1 MKVAVIGSGISG
13 NTLAY
18 LLNKNHDVTLYE
30 KDKRIGGH
38 SHTHEIVINNK
49 KVNVDTGFIVFNK
62 KTYPLFTSLLNN
74 LGVKYENSNMSFSV
88 FSKENNFEYNG
99 TSLNSLFSQR
109 RNLLSPK
116 FLKMIFEILRFN
128 KKSIKL
134 KSKTIL
140 LKQYLKNNNYS
151 TYFCKNYIL
160 PMGAAIWS
168 SDINTILHF
177 PAHFFIDFFKNHGML
192 SVTNRPQWLTIKGG
206 SQEYVKKLTSGFKN
220 KIRLNSKIK
229 NIVRYKSYVVIEDN
243 KSKEKFDY
251 VFFACHSDEALE
263 TLKKPTADEVK
274 ILSALPYQKNDII
287 LHTDSSIMPQ
297 KKLSWAAWNYNIDS
311 PDDSPIT
318 LTYNMNILQNIKTKE
333 PLLVT
338 LNPKLPISKS
348 KVIKKLQYTHPKFSK
363 DSVSAQLKNKIISG
377 KNRTF
382 YSGAYWGKGFHED
395 GVKSAYEA
403 VKIFE
408 DVIK

>member
-13 NTLAY
+13 NTLSY

-38 SHTHEIVINNK
+38 SHTHEITINNK
-49 KVNVDTGFIVFNK
+49 KIHVDTGFIVFNK
-62 KTYPLFTSLLNN
+62 KTYPLFTSLLDD

-88 FSKENNFEYNG
+88 FSKKNNFEYNG
-99 TSLNSLFSQR
+99 TTLNSLFSQR
-109 RNLLSPK
+109 SNLLNPR
-116 FLKMIFEILRFN
+116 FIKMIFEILRFN
-128 KKSIKL
+128 KEAIKL

-151 TYFCKNYIL
+151 AYFCKNYIL

-168 SDINTILHF
+168 SDIKTILNF
-177 PAHFFIDFFKNHGML
+177 PAYFFINFFKNHGML
-192 SVTNRPQWLTIKGG
+192 SVTNRPQWLTISGG
-206 SQEYVKKLTSGFKN
+206 SEKYVKKLTSSFKS

-229 NIVRYKSYVVIEDN
+229 NVIRYKNYVVIEDN
-243 KSKEKFDY
+243 GRKEKYDY
-251 VFFACHSDEALE
+251 VFFACHSDDALE
-263 TLKKPTADEVK
+263 ILQKPTSDEVE
-274 ILSALPYQKNDII
+274 ILKTLPYQKNDII

-297 KKLSWAAWNYNIDS
+297 KKLSWAAWNFNIDN
-311 PDDSPIT
+311 PEDSPIT
-318 LTYNMNILQNIKTKE
+318 LTYNMNILQNIKTNE
-333 PLLVT
+333 AVLVT
-338 LNPKLPISKS
+338 LNTKQPISKD

-363 DSVSAQLKNKIISG
+363 ESISAQLKNKIISG

-408 DVIK
+408 GIIK

>member
-62 KTYPLFTSLLNN
+62 KTYPLFTSLLDN

-99 TSLNSLFSQR
+99 TTLNSLFSQR

-128 KKSIKL
+128 KESIKL

-168 SDINTILHF
+168 SDIKTILNF

-229 NIVRYKSYVVIEDN
+229 NIVRYKNYVVIEDN

-263 TLKKPTADEVK
+263 ILKKPTADEVK
-274 ILSALPYQKNDII
+274 ILRAMPYQKNDII

-363 DSVSAQLKNKIISG
+363 YSVSSQLKNKIISG

-403 VKIFE
+403 VKLFE
-408 DVIK
+408 AVIK

>member
-62 KTYPLFTSLLNN
+62 KTYPLFTSLLDN

-99 TSLNSLFSQR
+99 TTLNSLFSQR
-109 RNLLSPK
+109 RNLLSPR
-116 FLKMIFEILRFN
+116 FLKMILEILRFN
-128 KKSIKL
+128 KESVKL

-140 LKQYLKNNNYS
+140 LKQYLKSNNYS
-151 TYFCKNYIL
+151 AYFCKNYIL

-168 SDINTILHF
+168 SDIKTILNF
-177 PAHFFIDFFKNHGML
+177 PAHFFINFFKNHGML

-263 TLKKPTADEVK
+263 ILKKPTADEVK

-338 LNPKLPISKS
+338 LNPKLPISKG
-348 KVIKKLQYTHPKFSK
+348 KVIKQLQYTHPKFSK
-363 DSVSAQLKNKIISG
+363 ESVIAQLKNKIISG

-403 VKIFE
+403 VKIFD

>member
-18 LLNKNHDVTLYE
+18 LLNKSHDVTLYE

-62 KTYPLFTSLLNN
+62 KTYPLFTSLLDN

-99 TSLNSLFSQR
+99 TTLNSLFSQR
-109 RNLLSPK
+109 RNLLSPR
-116 FLKMIFEILRFN
+116 FLKMILEILRFN
-128 KKSIKL
+128 KESVKL

-140 LKQYLKNNNYS
+140 LKQYLKSNNYS
-151 TYFCKNYIL
+151 AYFCKNYIL

-168 SDINTILHF
+168 SDIKTILNF

-263 TLKKPTADEVK
+263 ILKKPTADEIK
-274 ILSALPYQKNDII
+274 ILSSLPYQKNDII

-318 LTYNMNILQNIKTKE
+318 LTYNMNILQNIKTKDT
-333 PLLVT
+333 LLVT
-338 LNPKLPISKS
+338 LNPKLPISKG
-348 KVIKKLQYTHPKFSK
+348 KVIKQLQYTHPKFSK
-363 DSVSAQLKNKIISG
+363 ESVIAQLKNKIISG

>member
-13 NTLAY
+13 STLAY

-62 KTYPLFTSLLNN
+62 KTYPLFTSLLDN

-99 TSLNSLFSQR
+99 TTLNSLFSQR
-109 RNLLSPK
+109 RNLLSPR
-116 FLKMIFEILRFN
+116 FLKMILEILRFN
-128 KKSIKL
+128 KESVKL

-140 LKQYLKNNNYS
+140 LKQYLKSNNYS
-151 TYFCKNYIL
+151 AYFCKNYIL

-168 SDINTILHF
+168 SDIKTILNF

-263 TLKKPTADEVK
+263 ILKKPTADEIK
-274 ILSALPYQKNDII
+274 ILSSLPYQKNDII

-318 LTYNMNILQNIKTKE
+318 LTYNMNILQNIKTKDT
-333 PLLVT
+333 LLVT
-338 LNPKLPISKS
+338 LNPKLPISKG
-348 KVIKKLQYTHPKFSK
+348 KVIKQLQYTHPKFSK
-363 DSVSAQLKNKIISG
+363 ESVIAQLKNKIISG

>member
-62 KTYPLFTSLLNN
+62 KTYPLFTSLLDN

-128 KKSIKL
+128 KESIKL

-168 SDINTILHF
+168 SDINTILNF

-263 TLKKPTADEVK
+263 ILKKPTADEVK

-403 VKIFE
+403 VKLFE
-408 DVIK
+408 AVIK

>member
-62 KTYPLFTSLLNN
+62 KTYPLFTSLLDN

-99 TSLNSLFSQR
+99 TTLNSLFSQR
-109 RNLLSPK
+109 RNLLSPR
-116 FLKMIFEILRFN
+116 FLKMILEILRFN
-128 KKSIKL
+128 KESVKL

-140 LKQYLKNNNYS
+140 LKQYLKSNNYS
-151 TYFCKNYIL
+151 AYFCKNYIL

-168 SDINTILHF
+168 SDIKTILNF
-177 PAHFFIDFFKNHGML
+177 PAHFFINFFKNHGML

-263 TLKKPTADEVK
+263 ILKKPTADEIK
-274 ILSALPYQKNDII
+274 ILSSLPYQKNDII

-318 LTYNMNILQNIKTKE
+318 LTYNMNILQNIKTKDT
-333 PLLVT
+333 LLVT
-338 LNPKLPISKS
+338 LNPKLPISKG
-348 KVIKKLQYTHPKFSK
+348 KVIKQLQYTHPKFSK
-363 DSVSAQLKNKIISG
+363 ESVIAQLKNKIISG

-408 DVIK
+408 DVTK

>member
-1 MKVAVIGSGISG
+1 
-13 NTLAY
+13 
-18 LLNKNHDVTLYE
+18 
-30 KDKRIGGH
+30 
-38 SHTHEIVINNK
+38 
-49 KVNVDTGFIVFNK
+49 
-62 KTYPLFTSLLNN
+62 
-74 LGVKYENSNMSFSV
+74 MSFSV

-109 RNLLSPK
+109 RNLLSPR

-128 KKSIKL
+128 KESIKL

-151 TYFCKNYIL
+151 AYFCKNYIL

-168 SDINTILHF
+168 SDIKTILNF
-177 PAHFFIDFFKNHGML
+177 PAHFFINFFKNHGML

-206 SQEYVKKLTSGFKN
+206 SQEYVKKLTNDFKN
-220 KIRLNSKIK
+220 KIKLNSTIK
-229 NIVRYKSYVVIEDN
+229 NIARYKNYVLIEDN

-263 TLKKPTADEVK
+263 ILKKPTDDEVK
-274 ILSALPYQKNDII
+274 ILKSLPYQKNDII

-318 LTYNMNILQNIKTKE
+318 LTYNMNILQNIKTQDA
-333 PLLVT
+333 LLVT
-338 LNPKLPISKS
+338 LNPKQVISKD

-363 DSVSAQLKNKIISG
+363 ESVSAQLKNKIISG

-408 DVIK
+408 DIIK

>member
-99 TSLNSLFSQR
+99 TTLNSLFSQR

-128 KKSIKL
+128 KESIKL

-168 SDINTILHF
+168 SDINTILNF

-263 TLKKPTADEVK
+263 ILKKPTADEVK

-318 LTYNMNILQNIKTKE
+318 LTYNMNILQNIKTKDA
-333 PLLVT
+333 LLVT
-338 LNPKLPISKS
+338 LNPKLPISKG
-348 KVIKKLQYTHPKFSK
+348 KVIKQLQYTHPKFSK
-363 DSVSAQLKNKIISG
+363 ESVIAQLKNKIISG

-408 DVIK
+408 DVTK

>member
-88 FSKENNFEYNG
+88 FSKEINFEYNG

-128 KKSIKL
+128 KESIKL

-140 LKQYLKNNNYS
+140 LKQYLKKNNYS
-151 TYFCKNYIL
+151 DYFCKNYIL

-168 SDINTILHF
+168 SDIKTILNF
-177 PAHFFIDFFKNHGML
+177 PAHFFINFFKNHGML
-192 SVTNRPQWLTIKGG
+192 SVSDRPQWLTIKGG
-206 SQEYVKKLTSGFKN
+206 SQEYVKKLTRGFKN
-220 KIRLNSKIK
+220 KIKLNSMIK
-229 NIVRYKSYVVIEDN
+229 NVIRNKNFIEIEDN
-243 KSKEKFDY
+243 KGKEKFDY
-251 VFFACHSDEALE
+251 VFFACHSDEALAI
-263 TLKKPTADEVK
+263 LKKPTNDELE
-274 ILSALPYQKNDII
+274 ILGALPYQKNDII
-287 LHTDSSIMPQ
+287 LHTDSSVMPQ
-297 KKLSWAAWNYNIDS
+297 KKLSWAAWNYNFDS
-311 PDDSPIT
+311 QDNSPIT
-318 LTYNMNILQNIKTKE
+318 LTYNMNILQNIKTKDA
-333 PLLVT
+333 LLVT
-338 LNPKLPISKS
+338 LNPKQPLSKD
-348 KVIKKLQYTHPKFSK
+348 KVIKKLQYTHPKFSE

-408 DVIK
+408 DIIK

>member
-18 LLNKNHDVTLYE
+18 LLNKSHDVTLYE

-62 KTYPLFTSLLNN
+62 KTYPLFTSLLDN

-99 TSLNSLFSQR
+99 TTLNSLFSQR
-109 RNLLSPK
+109 RNLLSPR
-116 FLKMIFEILRFN
+116 FLKMILEILRFN
-128 KKSIKL
+128 KESVKL

-140 LKQYLKNNNYS
+140 LKQYLKSNNYS
-151 TYFCKNYIL
+151 AYFCKNYIL

-168 SDINTILHF
+168 SDIKTILNF

-263 TLKKPTADEVK
+263 ILKKPTADEVK
-274 ILSALPYQKNDII
+274 ILSSLPYQKNDII

-318 LTYNMNILQNIKTKE
+318 LTYNMNILQNIKTKDT
-333 PLLVT
+333 LLVT
-338 LNPKLPISKS
+338 LNPKLPISKG
-348 KVIKKLQYTHPKFSK
+348 KVIKQLQYTHPKFSK
-363 DSVSAQLKNKIISG
+363 ESVIAQLKNKIISG

>member
-128 KKSIKL
+128 KESIKL

-168 SDINTILHF
+168 SDINTILNF

-206 SQEYVKKLTSGFKN
+206 SQEYVKKLTRGFKN

-263 TLKKPTADEVK
+263 ILKKPTADEVK

-338 LNPKLPISKS
+338 LNPKLPISKG

-363 DSVSAQLKNKIISG
+363 ESISAQLKNKMISG

>member
-1 MKVAVIGSGISG
+1 
-13 NTLAY
+13 
-18 LLNKNHDVTLYE
+18 
-30 KDKRIGGH
+30 
-38 SHTHEIVINNK
+38 
-49 KVNVDTGFIVFNK
+49 
-62 KTYPLFTSLLNN
+62 
-74 LGVKYENSNMSFSV
+74 
-88 FSKENNFEYNG
+88 
-99 TSLNSLFSQR
+99 
-109 RNLLSPK
+109 
-116 FLKMIFEILRFN
+116 
-128 KKSIKL
+128 
-134 KSKTIL
+134 
-140 LKQYLKNNNYS
+140 
-151 TYFCKNYIL
+151 
-160 PMGAAIWS
+160 
-168 SDINTILHF
+168 
-177 PAHFFIDFFKNHGML
+177 ML

-220 KIRLNSKIK
+220 KIKLNSKIK
-229 NIVRYKSYVVIEDN
+229 NIVRYKNYIVIEDN

-263 TLKKPTADEVK
+263 ILKKPTADEVK

-363 DSVSAQLKNKIISG
+363 YSVSAQLKNRIISG

-403 VKIFE
+403 VKLFE
-408 DVIK
+408 AVIK

>member
-18 LLNKNHDVTLYE
+18 LLNKSHDVTLYE

-62 KTYPLFTSLLNN
+62 KTYPLFTSLLDN

-99 TSLNSLFSQR
+99 TTLNSLFSQR
-109 RNLLSPK
+109 RNLLSPR
-116 FLKMIFEILRFN
+116 FLKMILEILRFN
-128 KKSIKL
+128 KESVKL

-140 LKQYLKNNNYS
+140 LKQYLKSNNYS
-151 TYFCKNYIL
+151 AYFCKNYIL

-168 SDINTILHF
+168 SDIKTILNF

-263 TLKKPTADEVK
+263 ILKKPTADEVK

-318 LTYNMNILQNIKTKE
+318 LTYNMNILQNIKTKDT
-333 PLLVT
+333 LLVT
-338 LNPKLPISKS
+338 LNPKLPISKG
-348 KVIKKLQYTHPKFSK
+348 KVIKQLQYTHPKFSK
-363 DSVSAQLKNKIISG
+363 ESVIAQLKNKIISG

>member
-109 RNLLSPK
+109 RNLLNPK

-128 KKSIKL
+128 KESIKL

-168 SDINTILHF
+168 SDINTILNF

-263 TLKKPTADEVK
+263 ILKKPTNDELE
-274 ILSALPYQKNDII
+274 ILGALPYQKNEII
-287 LHTDSSIMPQ
+287 LHTDSSVMPQ

-311 PDDSPIT
+311 PDNSPIT
-318 LTYNMNILQNIKTKE
+318 LTYNMNILQNIKTKDA
-333 PLLVT
+333 LLVT
-338 LNPKLPISKS
+338 LNPKQPLSKD

-363 DSVSAQLKNKIISG
+363 ESVSAQLKNKIISG

-408 DVIK
+408 DIIK

>member
-128 KKSIKL
+128 KESIKL

-168 SDINTILHF
+168 SDINTILNF

-192 SVTNRPQWLTIKGG
+192 SVTSRPQWLTIKGG

-220 KIRLNSKIK
+220 RIRWNSKITS
-229 NIVRYKSYVVIEDN
+229 IVRYKSYVVIEDN
-243 KSKEKFDY
+243 KSNEKFDY

-263 TLKKPTADEVK
+263 ILKKPTADEVK

-318 LTYNMNILQNIKTKE
+318 LTYNMNILQNIKTKDS
-333 PLLVT
+333 LLVT
-338 LNPKLPISKS
+338 LNPKLPISKG

-403 VKIFE
+403 VKLFE
-408 DVIK
+408 AVIK

>member
-1 MKVAVIGSGISG
+1 MIGSGVSG

-62 KTYPLFTSLLNN
+62 KTYPLFTSLLDN

-99 TSLNSLFSQR
+99 TTLNSLFSQR
-109 RNLLSPK
+109 RNLLSPR
-116 FLKMIFEILRFN
+116 FLKMILEILRFN
-128 KKSIKL
+128 KESVKL

-140 LKQYLKNNNYS
+140 LKQYLKSNNYS
-151 TYFCKNYIL
+151 AYFCKNYIL

-168 SDINTILHF
+168 SDIKTILNF
-177 PAHFFIDFFKNHGML
+177 PAHFFINFFKNHGML

-263 TLKKPTADEVK
+263 ILKKPTADEIK
-274 ILSALPYQKNDII
+274 ILSSIPYQKNDII

-318 LTYNMNILQNIKTKE
+318 LTYNMNILQNIKTKDT
-333 PLLVT
+333 LLVT
-338 LNPKLPISKS
+338 LNPKLPISKG
-348 KVIKKLQYTHPKFSK
+348 KVIKQLQYTHPKFSK
-363 DSVSAQLKNKIISG
+363 ESVIAQLKNKIISG

-403 VKIFE
+403 VKIFD

>member
-128 KKSIKL
+128 KESIKL

-168 SDINTILHF
+168 SDINTILNF

-206 SQEYVKKLTSGFKN
+206 SQEYVKKLTSSFKN

-229 NIVRYKSYVVIEDN
+229 NIVRYKSYVVIENN

-263 TLKKPTADEVK
+263 ILKKPTADEVK

-318 LTYNMNILQNIKTKE
+318 LTYNMNILQNIKTKDS
-333 PLLVT
+333 LLVT
-338 LNPKLPISKS
+338 LNPKLPISKG

-403 VKIFE
+403 VKLFE
-408 DVIK
+408 AVIK

>member
-38 SHTHEIVINNK
+38 SHTHKIIINNK

-62 KTYPLFTSLLNN
+62 KTYPLFTALLNK

-88 FSKENNFEYNG
+88 FSKKNNFEYNG
-99 TSLNSLFSQR
+99 TTLNSLFSQR
-109 RNLLSPK
+109 SNLLNPR
-116 FLKMIFEILRFN
+116 FIKMIFEILRFN
-128 KKSIKL
+128 KEAIKL
-134 KSKTIL
+134 SSKTIL

-151 TYFCKNYIL
+151 AYFCKNYIL

-168 SDINTILHF
+168 SDIKTILNF
-177 PAHFFIDFFKNHGML
+177 PAHFFINFFKNHGML

-206 SQEYVKKLTSGFKN
+206 SQQYVKKLTNDFKN

-229 NIVRYKSYVVIEDN
+229 NVIRNKNYIVIEDDRR
-243 KSKEKFDY
+243 KEKFDY
-251 VFFACHSDEALE
+251 VFFACHSDEALKV
-263 TLKKPTADEVK
+263 LKKPTTDEVE
-274 ILSALPYQKNDII
+274 ILKALPYQKNDII
-287 LHTDSSIMPQ
+287 LHTDSTIMPQ

-311 PDDSPIT
+311 PEDSPIS

-333 PLLVT
+333 TLLVT
-338 LNPKLPISKS
+338 LNTKQPISRD

-363 DSVSAQLKNKIISG
+363 ESLDAQQKNKIISG

>member
-13 NTLAY
+13 NTLSY

-38 SHTHEIVINNK
+38 SHTHEITINNK
-49 KVNVDTGFIVFNK
+49 KIHVDTGFIVFNK
-62 KTYPLFTSLLNN
+62 KTYPLFTSLLDD

-88 FSKENNFEYNG
+88 FSKKNNFEYNG
-99 TSLNSLFSQR
+99 TTLNSLFSQR
-109 RNLLSPK
+109 SNLLNPR
-116 FLKMIFEILRFN
+116 FIKMIFEILRFN
-128 KKSIKL
+128 KEAIKL

-151 TYFCKNYIL
+151 AYFCKNYIL

-168 SDINTILHF
+168 SDIKTVLNF
-177 PAHFFIDFFKNHGML
+177 PAYFFINFFKNHGML
-192 SVTNRPQWLTIKGG
+192 SVTNRPQWLTISGG
-206 SQEYVKKLTSGFKN
+206 SEKYVKKLTSSFKS

-229 NIVRYKSYVVIEDN
+229 NVIRYKNYVVIEDN
-243 KSKEKFDY
+243 GRKEKYDY
-251 VFFACHSDEALE
+251 VFFACHSDDALE
-263 TLKKPTADEVK
+263 ILQKPTSDEVE
-274 ILSALPYQKNDII
+274 ILKTLPYQKNDII

-297 KKLSWAAWNYNIDS
+297 KKLSWAAWNFNIDS
-311 PDDSPIT
+311 PEDSPIT
-318 LTYNMNILQNIKTKE
+318 LTYNMNILQNIKTNE
-333 PLLVT
+333 AVLVT
-338 LNPKLPISKS
+338 LNTKQPISKD

-363 DSVSAQLKNKIISG
+363 ESISAQLKNKIISG

-408 DVIK
+408 GIIK

>member
-1 MKVAVIGSGISG
+1 MKVAVVGSGISG

-62 KTYPLFTSLLNN
+62 KTYPLFTSLLDN

-99 TSLNSLFSQR
+99 TTLNSLFSQR
-109 RNLLSPK
+109 RNLLSPR
-116 FLKMIFEILRFN
+116 FIKMIFEILRFN
-128 KKSIKL
+128 KESIRL

-140 LKQYLKNNNYS
+140 LRQYLKNNNYS
-151 TYFCKNYIL
+151 DYFCKNYIL

-168 SDINTILHF
+168 SDIKTILNF
-177 PAHFFIDFFKNHGML
+177 PAHFFINFFKNHGML
-192 SVTNRPQWLTIKGG
+192 SVTDRPQWLTIKGG
-206 SQEYVKKLTSGFKN
+206 SQEYVKKLTRGFKN
-220 KIRLNSKIK
+220 KIKLNSVIK
-229 NIVRYKSYVVIEDN
+229 NVIRNKNFIVIEDN

-251 VFFACHSDEALE
+251 VFFACHSDEALAI
-263 TLKKPTADEVK
+263 LKKPTNDELE
-274 ILSALPYQKNDII
+274 ILGALPYQKNDII
-287 LHTDSSIMPQ
+287 LHTDSSVMPK

-311 PDDSPIT
+311 PDNSPIT
-318 LTYNMNILQNIKTKE
+318 LTYNMNILQNIKIKE
-333 PLLVT
+333 ALLVT
-338 LNPKLPISKS
+338 LNPKQPLSKD

-363 DSVSAQLKNKIISG
+363 ESVSAQLKNKIISG

-408 DVIK
+408 DIIK

>member
-13 NTLAY
+13 NTLSY

-38 SHTHEIVINNK
+38 SHTHEITINNK
-49 KVNVDTGFIVFNK
+49 KIHVDTGFIVFNK
-62 KTYPLFTSLLNN
+62 KTYPLFTSLLDD

-88 FSKENNFEYNG
+88 FSKKNNFEYNG
-99 TSLNSLFSQR
+99 TTLNSLFSQR
-109 RNLLSPK
+109 SNLLNPR
-116 FLKMIFEILRFN
+116 FIKMIFEILRFN
-128 KKSIKL
+128 KEAIKL

-151 TYFCKNYIL
+151 AYFCKNYIL

-168 SDINTILHF
+168 SDIKTILNF
-177 PAHFFIDFFKNHGML
+177 PAYFFIDFFKNHGML
-192 SVTNRPQWLTIKGG
+192 SVTNRPQWLTISGG
-206 SQEYVKKLTSGFKN
+206 SEKYVKKLTSSFKS

-229 NIVRYKSYVVIEDN
+229 NVIRYKNYVVIEDN
-243 KSKEKFDY
+243 GRKEKYDY
-251 VFFACHSDEALE
+251 VFFACHSDDALE
-263 TLKKPTADEVK
+263 ILQKPTSDEVE
-274 ILSALPYQKNDII
+274 ILKTLPYQKNNII

-297 KKLSWAAWNYNIDS
+297 KKLSWAAWNFNIDS
-311 PDDSPIT
+311 PEDSPIT
-318 LTYNMNILQNIKTKE
+318 LTYNMNILQNIKTNE
-333 PLLVT
+333 AVLVT
-338 LNPKLPISKS
+338 LNTKQPISKD

-363 DSVSAQLKNKIISG
+363 ESISAQLKNKIISG

-408 DVIK
+408 GIIK

>member
-62 KTYPLFTSLLNN
+62 KTYPLFTSLLDN

-99 TSLNSLFSQR
+99 TTLNSLFSQR
-109 RNLLSPK
+109 RNLLSPR
-116 FLKMIFEILRFN
+116 FLKMILEILRFN
-128 KKSIKL
+128 KESVKL

-140 LKQYLKNNNYS
+140 LKQYLKSNNYS
-151 TYFCKNYIL
+151 AYFCKNYIL

-168 SDINTILHF
+168 SDIKTILNF

-263 TLKKPTADEVK
+263 ILKKPTADEIK
-274 ILSALPYQKNDII
+274 ILSSLPYQKNDII

-318 LTYNMNILQNIKTKE
+318 LTYNMNILQNIKTKDA
-333 PLLVT
+333 LLVT
-338 LNPKLPISKS
+338 LNPKLPISKG
-348 KVIKKLQYTHPKFSK
+348 KVIKQLQYTHPKFSK
-363 DSVSAQLKNKIISG
+363 ESVIAQLKNKIISG

-403 VKIFE
+403 VKIFD

>member
-62 KTYPLFTSLLNN
+62 KTYPLFTSLLDN

-99 TSLNSLFSQR
+99 TTLNSLFSQR
-109 RNLLSPK
+109 RNLLSPR
-116 FLKMIFEILRFN
+116 FLKMILEILRFN
-128 KKSIKL
+128 KESVKL

-140 LKQYLKNNNYS
+140 LKQYLKSNNYS
-151 TYFCKNYIL
+151 AYFCKNYIL

-168 SDINTILHF
+168 SDIKTILNF

-229 NIVRYKSYVVIEDN
+229 NIARYKSYVVIEDN

-263 TLKKPTADEVK
+263 ILKKPTADEIK
-274 ILSALPYQKNDII
+274 ILSSIPYQKNDII

-318 LTYNMNILQNIKTKE
+318 LTYNMNILQNIKTKDA
-333 PLLVT
+333 LLVT
-338 LNPKLPISKS
+338 LNPKLPISKG
-348 KVIKKLQYTHPKFSK
+348 KVIKQLQYTHPKFSK
-363 DSVSAQLKNKIISG
+363 ESVIAQLKNKIISG

-403 VKIFE
+403 VKIFD

>member
-13 NTLAY
+13 NTLSY

-38 SHTHEIVINNK
+38 SHTHEITINNK
-49 KVNVDTGFIVFNK
+49 KIHVDTGFIVFNK
-62 KTYPLFTSLLNN
+62 KTYPLFTSLLDD

-88 FSKENNFEYNG
+88 FSKKNNFEYNG
-99 TSLNSLFSQR
+99 TTLNSLFSQR
-109 RNLLSPK
+109 SNLLNPR
-116 FLKMIFEILRFN
+116 FIKMIFEILRFN
-128 KKSIKL
+128 KEAIKL

-151 TYFCKNYIL
+151 AYFCKNYIL

-168 SDINTILHF
+168 SDIKTILNF
-177 PAHFFIDFFKNHGML
+177 PAYFFINFFKNHGML
-192 SVTNRPQWLTIKGG
+192 SVTNRPQWLTISGG
-206 SQEYVKKLTSGFKN
+206 SEKYVKKLTSSFKS

-229 NIVRYKSYVVIEDN
+229 NVIRYKNYVVIEDN
-243 KSKEKFDY
+243 GRKEKYDY
-251 VFFACHSDEALE
+251 VFFACHSDDALE
-263 TLKKPTADEVK
+263 ILQKPTSDEVE
-274 ILSALPYQKNDII
+274 ILKTLPYQKNDII

-297 KKLSWAAWNYNIDS
+297 KKLSWAAWNFNIDS
-311 PDDSPIT
+311 PEDSPIT
-318 LTYNMNILQNIKTKE
+318 LTYNMNILQNIKTNE
-333 PLLVT
+333 AVLVT
-338 LNPKLPISKS
+338 LNTKQPISKD

-363 DSVSAQLKNKIISG
+363 ESIRAQLKNKIISG

-408 DVIK
+408 GIIK

>member
-62 KTYPLFTSLLNN
+62 KTYPLFTSLLDN

-99 TSLNSLFSQR
+99 TTLNSLFSQR
-109 RNLLSPK
+109 RNLLSPR
-116 FLKMIFEILRFN
+116 FLKMILEILRFN
-128 KKSIKL
+128 KESVKL

-140 LKQYLKNNNYS
+140 LKQYLKSNNYS
-151 TYFCKNYIL
+151 AYFCKNYIL

-168 SDINTILHF
+168 SDIKTILNF

-263 TLKKPTADEVK
+263 ILKKPTADEIK
-274 ILSALPYQKNDII
+274 ILSSLPYQKNDII

-318 LTYNMNILQNIKTKE
+318 LTYNMNILQNIKTKDT
-333 PLLVT
+333 LLVT
-338 LNPKLPISKS
+338 LNPKLPISKG
-348 KVIKKLQYTHPKFSK
+348 KVIKQLQYTHPKFSK
-363 DSVSAQLKNKIISG
+363 ESVIAQLKNKIISG

>member
-62 KTYPLFTSLLNN
+62 KTYPLFTSLLDN

-128 KKSIKL
+128 KESIKL

-168 SDINTILHF
+168 SDIKTILNF

-263 TLKKPTADEVK
+263 ILKKPTADEVK

-318 LTYNMNILQNIKTKE
+318 LTYNMNILQNIKTKDA
-333 PLLVT
+333 LLVT
-338 LNPKLPISKS
+338 LNPKLPISKG
-348 KVIKKLQYTHPKFSK
+348 KVIKQLQYTHPKFSK
-363 DSVSAQLKNKIISG
+363 ESVIAQLKNKIISG

-403 VKIFE
+403 VKIFD

>member
-13 NTLAY
+13 NTLSY

-38 SHTHEIVINNK
+38 SHTHEITINNK
-49 KVNVDTGFIVFNK
+49 KIHVDTGFIVFNK
-62 KTYPLFTSLLNN
+62 KTYPLFTSLLDD

-88 FSKENNFEYNG
+88 FSKKNNFEYNG
-99 TSLNSLFSQR
+99 TTLNSLFSQR
-109 RNLLSPK
+109 SNLLNPR
-116 FLKMIFEILRFN
+116 FIKMIFEILRFN
-128 KKSIKL
+128 KEAIKL

-151 TYFCKNYIL
+151 AYFCKNYIL

-168 SDINTILHF
+168 SDIKTILNF
-177 PAHFFIDFFKNHGML
+177 PAYFFINFFKNHGML
-192 SVTNRPQWLTIKGG
+192 SVTNRPQWLTISGG
-206 SQEYVKKLTSGFKN
+206 SEKYVKKLTSSFKS

-229 NIVRYKSYVVIEDN
+229 NVIRYKNYVVIEDN
-243 KSKEKFDY
+243 GRKERYDY
-251 VFFACHSDEALE
+251 VFFACHSDDALE
-263 TLKKPTADEVK
+263 ILQKPTSDEVE
-274 ILSALPYQKNDII
+274 ILKTLPYQKNDII

-297 KKLSWAAWNYNIDS
+297 KKLSWAAWNFNIDS
-311 PDDSPIT
+311 PEDSPIT
-318 LTYNMNILQNIKTKE
+318 LTYNMNILQNIKTNE
-333 PLLVT
+333 AVLVT
-338 LNPKLPISKS
+338 LNTKQPISKD

-363 DSVSAQLKNKIISG
+363 ESISAQLKNKIISG

-408 DVIK
+408 GIIK